1 MEGSKELKCEGQAV
15 PQVLL
20 VGESEKGE
28 LKISGENWRNK
39 LVISVQANMDMLKD
53 GDQDREVM
61 LVSSVRDRN
70 QTSQQMETSQRTVV
84 TRKKVRDA

>member
-1 MEGSKELKCEGQAV
+1 
-15 PQVLL
+15 
-20 VGESEKGE
+20 
-28 LKISGENWRNK
+28 
-39 LVISVQANMDMLKD
+39 MDMLKD